1 MKQLLLF
8 ILILLLPILYLSGC
22 SRDYNKESLIIKK
35 LSADNIEK
43 IILDKCTGKQKII
56 TNNEDIS
63 EIINYINSIK
73 YIEAKEDNPNSW
85 AYYMK
90 IVNKDKTCTE
100 IKFVV
105 NKISY
110 NNNWYKGNSYIIND
124 LDRLYKKL
132 DYPEKG
138 F

>member
-8 ILILLLPILYLSGC
+8 ILILLLPVLYLSGC

-35 LSADNIEK
+35 LSSDNIEK
-43 IILDKCTGKQKII
+43 IILDKCTGKQKTI

-63 EIINYINSIK
+63 EIINYLNSIE
-73 YIEAKEDNPNSW
+73 YVGTKEGNPNSW
-85 AYYMK
+85 AYHVK
-90 IVNKDKTCTE
+90 IINKDKTYTE
-100 IKFVV
+100 IKFAV

-110 NNNWYKGNSYIIND
+110 NNSWYKGNSYIIND
-124 LDRLYKKL
+124 LDKLYKNL
-132 DYPEKG
+132 DYPEKD

>member
-56 TNNEDIS
+56 NKNKDIA
-63 EIINYINSIK
+63 EIINYINSIE

-85 AYYMK
+85 AYYVK
-90 IVNKDKTCTE
+90 VINKDKTYTE

-110 NNNWYKGNSYIIND
+110 NNNWCKGNSYIIND